1 MFGIA
6 ARSVAQAAIRP
17 VGRRGVSSVVGG
29 TSSFRGVLLGFFA
42 GVSIT
47 GFGSYYY
54 LLDQYKTTS
63 NAVVSDVL
71 LLQKSVRDLETHIR
85 EIEARK

>member
-1 MFGIA
+1 MLTNYALRASSARFG
-6 ARSVAQAAIRP
+6 ARSV
-17 VGRRGVSSVVGG
+17 SSSIA
-29 TSSFRGVLLGFFA
+29 TSASSFRGVLFGFFA

-71 LLQKSVRDLETHIR
+71 LLQKSVRDLESHIR
-85 EIEARK
+85 DLESKAV